1 MRKYLLLIIYTE
13 NKPSTDYTTKTEKKM
28 LWNIIKIYLPISLET
43 KCACVKPRFLKIGS
57 ASHTSIKGVHKLLR
71 VISIFIKRYEWNST

>member
-13 NKPSTDYTTKTEKKM
+13 NKPSTDYTTKTEKKKM
-28 LWNIIKIYLPISLET
+28 QWNLIKIYLPTPLGT

-57 ASHTSIKGVHKLLR
+57 ASHTLLKGVHKLLR
-71 VISIFIKRYEWNST
+71 VISIFTKRFE